1 MKVTKTNFKPLR
13 DWVLLP
19 DPRKTK
25 TASGII
31 LSEEAAK
38 KLVTNV
44 LEVLDVGPE
53 CKNVKAGDTVMID
66 PAVAGM
72 IIEVEDTSFV
82 LVSEFHCLGII
93 S

>member
-1 MKVTKTNFKPLR
+1 MTKQKINFKPLR
-13 DWVLLP
+13 DWILLP

-25 TASGII
+25 TESGII
-31 LSEEAAK
+31 LSEEASS

-53 CKNVKAGDTVMID
+53 TKNVKKGDTVMID

-72 IIEVEDTSFV
+72 IIEVDEKTYV
-82 LVSEFHCLGII
+82 LVAEFHCLGIM
-93 S
+93 

>member
-1 MKVTKTNFKPLR
+1 MTKKKINFKPLR
-13 DWVLLP
+13 DWILLP

-25 TASGII
+25 TESGII
-31 LSEEAAK
+31 LDAETAN

-53 CKNVKAGDTVMID
+53 AKNVKKGDTVMID

-72 IIEVEDTSFV
+72 IIEVDEVSYV
-82 LVSEFHCLGII
+82 LVSEFHCLGIM
-93 S
+93 